1 MIFTYSRYLRPAFQM
16 WCLANL
22 AIINE
27 YFAIPEIEAEYG
39 TLEDWAVE
47 LYLTIKA
54 GE

>member
-22 AIINE
+22 AVISE
-27 YFAIPEIEAEYG
+27 YFAIPEIETEYE